1 MTNTPDPILV
11 SVGAGVSYPK
21 LDLVP
26 LPAASTGSEA
36 VTLNSTAPAGL
47 TLKFNPSTVT
57 LSTANKVSVA
67 LVVNSTQSLAP
78 GDYKISVVAHYGSTS
93 TKSDITIRVVQY
105 LVFQTTN
112 SFSPSS
118 ITVKSGTTVYWI
130 NLDSPVGGDPEVH
143 NVVFSFLD
151 EPVRLIQL
159 HVHGSWGVRVH
170 VHFPPRNEGDR
181 HCDRVAA
188 SCAIPARERVGILS
202 LSPTLTLL
210 SPRKAV

>member
-143 NVVFSFLD
+143 NVVFSS
-151 EPVRLIQL
+151 
-159 HVHGSWGVRVH
+159 GST
-170 VHFPPRNEGDR
+170 
-181 HCDRVAA
+181 A
-188 SCAIPARERVGILS
+188 SSSSMNQFDSYSYTFTAPGAYAYMCTFHPGMKGTVTVTA
-202 LSPTLTLL
+202 
-210 SPRKAV
+210 